1 MMDFGYFVSMIKNEM
16 HPYPTE
22 LEKEAR
28 LLLDIMQKGQGYLT
42 KRTETEPYC
51 RVIFF
56 DSDAVK

>member
-1 MMDFGYFVSMIKNEM
+1 MTFEYTLAILQNEIHPPPREHQTEVDFVIKM
-16 HPYPTE
+16 LTE
-22 LEKEAR
+22 
-28 LLLDIMQKGQGYLT
+28 GQGYLT